1 LRVNGVQKFVQENVP
16 SLVKLRASVENGGLS
31 FFSFATFNSFM
42 SVPELF
48 QAENGVWIGAKIG
61 LYSISRKKTGLNGY
75 VDVDYF
81 RFSTL
86 QC

>member
-1 LRVNGVQKFVQENVP
+1 
-16 SLVKLRASVENGGLS
+16 
-31 FFSFATFNSFM
+31 M
-42 SVPELF
+42 SAPELF

-61 LYSISRKKTGLNGY
+61 LYCISRKRTGPNGY